1 MERTTTVCDVC
12 QDPSRDTRRYTII
25 APAQSVT
32 VDLCD
37 VDDEALRE
45 LTAKVA
51 APAVPEPK
59 YGRGVAKVPAKK
71 APAEKAPAKRGAKV
85 AGPPADK

>member
-1 MERTTTVCDVC
+1 MEKTMTICDVC
-12 QDPSRDTRRYTII
+12 QDTSRGTQRYTITT
-25 APAQSVT
+25 AEQSVT

-51 APAVPEPK
+51 HLLPAPTPEPT

-71 APAEKAPAKRGAKV
+71 AAAKKAPAKRGAK
-85 AGPPADK
+85 